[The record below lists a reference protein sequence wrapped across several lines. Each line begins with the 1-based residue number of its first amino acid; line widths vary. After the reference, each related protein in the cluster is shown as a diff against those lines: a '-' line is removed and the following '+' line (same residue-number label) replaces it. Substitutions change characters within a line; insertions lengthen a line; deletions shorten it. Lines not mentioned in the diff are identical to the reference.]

1 MFERYITRFT
11 YILFGIIVFMAMSNT
26 ARANDLLIF
35 YSNNES
41 SHYSNLKSHYEGLG
55 FTVTGSTSGT
65 VSSSLLSGK
74 EMVIDITGTSNCG
87 STCRTNYD
95 SFVSGGGILIIAA
108 ENGAT
113 NRIGN
118 IESLIENKMQVGS
131 YTATVN
137 VNDSYQSIRYGDYA
151 SSTASENYLVGVD
164 GYMYSITGGE
174 AVATNTANN
183 TTLSMWHKWDY
194 GSNGGAVY
202 VTFGYGQFLGTIGGS
217 TANNNI
223 DALLTSIAEEEGLY
237 SSTPTY
243 TSSIS
248 SAQTTQVNN
257 ARSVTHDG
265 NGIYI
270 NQSGNNNDLD
280 IRQDGNDNLIA
291 GVGSTTNSIVNA
303 TIDGDNNDNILYQTG
318 DNNVLLFDITGD
330 NNNTWIDQGGYV
342 AGGSDNNRIEF
353 DINGDFNT
361 LESTQ
366 THSNNAGHNG
376 HYLGVDIDGDS
387 NILYT
392 SQRNDGEKKAF
403 ISVQGDD
410 NSVDVYQWGAGSHYT
425 EIAVG
430 SDQTVTVDQDGSGN
444 HNASVSMTGYSATL
458 DLTQDSST
466 NQTYSINQNC
476 LNANG
481 CGTTTV
487 TQQ

>member
-1 MFERYITRFT
+1 MFERLITRLAF
-11 YILFGIIVFMAMSNT
+11 ILFGIIVFMAISNT

-113 NRIGN
+113 NRIGT

-137 VNDSYQSIRYGDYA
+137 ANDAYQSVRYGDYA
-151 SSTASENYLVGVD
+151 SGTSSGNYLVGVD
-164 GYMYSITGGE
+164 GYMYYITGGE
-174 AVATNTANN
+174 AVATNYAND
-183 TTLSMWHKWDY
+183 TFYSTWHKWDY

-202 VTFGYGQFLGTIGGS
+202 VTFGYGQFLGTVGS
-217 TANNNI
+217 TANNDNI
-223 DALLTSIAEEEGLY
+223 DALLTSIATEEGLY

-248 SAQTTQVNN
+248 SAQTTQMNN
-257 ARSVTHDG
+257 ARGVTHDG

-270 NQSGNNNDLD
+270 TQSGNNNT
-280 IRQDGNDNLIA
+280 INITQDGNDNLIA
-291 GVGSTTNSIVNA
+291 GGSTTTNSIVDA
-303 TIDGDNNDNILYQTG
+303 TITGNNNTTTMAQRGDNNAI
-318 DNNVLLFDITGD
+318 LFDITGD
-330 NNNTWIDQGGYV
+330 YNSTTIEQGG
-342 AGGSDNNRIEF
+342 AAGSDDNRILM
-353 DINGDFNT
+353 DINGDYNT
-361 LESTQ
+361 VSNTQ
-366 THSNNAGHNG
+366 IHNNGVGNNG
-376 HYLGVDIDGDS
+376 HFLALDVDGDNN
-387 NILYT
+387 NILT
-392 SQRNDGEKKAF
+392 SQLNDGDKKAF
-403 ISVQGDD
+403 ISAQGDD
-410 NSVDVYQWGAGSHYT
+410 NDIDLYQQGTGSHYV

-430 SDQTVTVDQDGSGN
+430 SDQTVDITQDGSGN
-444 HNASVSMTGYSATL
+444 HNASISMDGYSATI

-466 NQTYSINQNC
+466 NQTYSLSQTCI
-476 LNANG
+476 NANG

-487 TQQ
+487 VQN